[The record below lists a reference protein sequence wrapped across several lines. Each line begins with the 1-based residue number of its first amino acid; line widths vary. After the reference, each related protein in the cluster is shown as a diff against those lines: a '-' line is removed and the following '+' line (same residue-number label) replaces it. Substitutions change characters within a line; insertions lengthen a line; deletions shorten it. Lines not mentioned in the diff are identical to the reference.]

1 VSTASAALIVFAVSL
16 LDTIF
21 KSVSLTLR
29 CISKP
34 RLVFWSAVAAGGLG
48 LTKRSSK
55 LSFRAEVV
63 AQHVNSFVERRIVR
77 PLTK

>member
-1 VSTASAALIVFAVSL
+1 MLSSCVMYCSH
-16 LDTIF
+16 
-21 KSVSLTLR
+21 KSHSRMVGL
-29 CISKP
+29 CKC